1 MAYIIE
7 LKFSSSTGW
16 RVLYTLTLTL
26 TDTEVTLPC
35 KPCKSDKK
43 RVYFIERTR
52 DNFLFISAFPKVN
65 LFSTPFNFFFCC
77 RCQRLLISTIN
88 WPFFPFGWNFI
99 YLLNNHLHCLWKSE
113 FTKIHYQWWFASELK
128 FLYNFHFIANYPLRR
143 KFTRGIYLGIGLE
156 SYKW

>member
-7 LKFSSSTGW
+7 LKFSSSTRW
-16 RVLYTLTLTL
+16 RSYILSLWHWLTPRWHCLASH
-26 TDTEVTLPC
+26 VN
-35 KPCKSDKK
+35 
-43 RVYFIERTR
+43 RTR
-52 DNFLFISAFPKVN
+52 REYILLNGQEITFLFISAFPKVN

-77 RCQRLLISTIN
+77 RWQRLLISTIN
-88 WPFFPFGWNFI
+88 WPFFPVGWNFI
-99 YLLNNHLHCLWKSE
+99 YLLNNHLHCLLKSE
-113 FTKIHYQWWFASELK
+113 FTNIHYQWWFASELK